1 VTGDLVV
8 WQKSLSFVEG
18 IYDLTQ
24 CFPEEEKYGLT
35 NQMRG
40 ASVSIPS
47 NISESAARKGKN
59 EFEHYLYIS
68 LGSIAEVET
77 QLELARRLGFAQ
89 DAAIFLQQEKLTEIR
104 RLIQGII
111 RHLKNSDK

>member
-1 VTGDLVV
+1 
-8 WQKSLSFVEG
+8 
-18 IYDLTQ
+18 
-24 CFPEEEKYGLT
+24 
-35 NQMRG
+35 
-40 ASVSIPS
+40 
-47 NISESAARKGKN
+47 
-59 EFEHYLYIS
+59 